1 MYSHMRKKV
10 LTLLGLIMWVFL
22 SLASAVNSPY
32 PAAEETERIQKSCDV
47 LRKLMSI
54 PEKNIP
60 QALLEKA
67 YAVVVIPGLI
77 KAAYVIGGQHGKGIL
92 IVRSDI
98 DVWSNPLFIKL
109 TGGSIGWQIGFQ
121 KADIILVFTSPKG
134 IEDILD
140 GEFTLGAGAS
150 IVAGPA
156 GRKAEA
162 STDIELEAEI
172 YSYSRSKGLFAGISL
187 QGAVISVDR
196 DANAEFYR
204 TRDLSARNI
213 LIRKDIHSPLVVGKL
228 KDMMKKYIRY

>member
-1 MYSHMRKKV
+1 MHFIMRKHVFV
-10 LTLLGLIMWVFL
+10 LLWLIMGMSS
-22 SLASAVNSPY
+22 SLTSAVNTPSQ
-32 PAAEETERIQKSCDV
+32 ASKEVDRIQRSSDV
-47 LRKLMSI
+47 LQELMEI

-67 YAVVVIPGLI
+67 YAVAVIPGLI

-98 DVWSNPLFIKL
+98 DDWSNPLFIKL
-109 TGGSIGWQIGFQ
+109 TGGSVGWQIGFQ
-121 KADIILVFTSPKG
+121 KADIILVFTSPRG

-162 STDIELEAEI
+162 STNIELESEI

-196 DANAEFYR
+196 EANTDFYR
-204 TRDLSARNI
+204 SRDLSARNI
-213 LIRKDIHSPLVVGKL
+213 LILREIQSSPVVGKL
-228 KDMMKKYIRY
+228 KDIMKKYIRY